1 MNLSYQGSFVKALA
15 STWAVLSGALAGHL
29 CRRTLQNPGRIQ
41 ICQRPQWIHFGWPRR
56 ISRYNLR
63 VHSRVGVWLFVALAA
78 AACRSSP
85 ERHEAGS
92 AGAAPSASATVT
104 TRDAGPLER
113 ALRPVLT
120 QEAEAVVSAFSRLQR
135 EATRRDRDAAW
146 AAYLELRRA
155 WRRLLPLSALF
166 TYGSQLEPP
175 LDEPEEVPD
184 DLGLAALRDALLAS
198 PPDFDALERAL
209 TRTRP
214 AIAVAPSEARVMA
227 LREPEIALALSRG
240 VFRWGLMLDGSL
252 SESLEEERIDALDGG
267 HALVAAARRVREA
280 ALGRDVKDPD
290 GLLDAVTALEAW
302 LDGQPPKSRLTNK
315 LRGLM
320 LSGRLGAALRKL
332 LAARGAAVPAPYRAA
347 RPSAEVAHEEPISVA
362 VFPRLRGAP
371 PRADRAALGRALFFD
386 ERLSRDVTMSCASCH
401 RASHALSSGP
411 TRPRAAD
418 GSALARDVPGL
429 WNVAF
434 EPMFF
439 WDGRASTLDRQV
451 ELAVERDMQGRWPE
465 VVARLS
471 KDAELAARMRAAFGG
486 DVDAA
491 SVKTALAEFERTLVL
506 DDTPFDRFVR
516 GDEAALGEEELR
528 GFDVLF
534 GHARCTRCHRLPL
547 TSGALPPRFTRSEV
561 SAIGVPVRPG
571 VARLDADRGRGAIT
585 GLARDAHAFKTPT
598 LRNLALTAPYFHN
611 GAFRTLEQVVDFY
624 RDGSGPG
631 LGVGPESFDPDARAF
646 ELSPAERRA
655 LLAFLRRGLLDPGA
669 TASPP

>member
-1 MNLSYQGSFVKALA
+1 M
-15 STWAVLSGALAGHL
+15 
-29 CRRTLQNPGRIQ
+29 
-41 ICQRPQWIHFGWPRR
+41 
-56 ISRYNLR
+56 
-63 VHSRVGVWLFVALAA
+63 HSRAGVWLLVALAA
-78 AACRSSP
+78 TSCRSSP
-85 ERHEAGS
+85 ERHDAGS
-92 AGAAPSASATVT
+92 AGAAASASAAVAA
-104 TRDAGPLER
+104 REASPLER

-120 QEAEAVVSAFSRLQR
+120 GEAEAVVSAFSRLQA

-175 LDEPEEVPD
+175 QDEPEEVPAE
-184 DLGLAALRDALLAS
+184 LGLAALRDALLAS
-198 PPDFDALERAL
+198 PPDFDALDAAL

-214 AIAVAPSEARVMA
+214 AVAVAPSEARVMA

-240 VFRWGLMLDGSL
+240 VFRWGQILDGSL
-252 SESLEEERIDALDGG
+252 CESLEEERIDAVDGG
-267 HALVAAARRVREA
+267 RALVAAARRVRDAAVGREA
-280 ALGRDVKDPD
+280 APD
-290 GLLDAVTALEAW
+290 GLLDAVTAFDAW
-302 LDGQPPKSRLTNK
+302 LDAQPPKSRLTNK

-320 LSGRLGAALRKL
+320 LSGRLGAELRKL
-332 LAARGAAVPAPYRAA
+332 LAARGAAVPAPYLAA

-386 ERLSRDVTMSCASCH
+386 ERLSRDATMSCASCH

-411 TRPRAAD
+411 VRPRAAD

-439 WDGRASTLDRQV
+439 WDGRASTLERQI
-451 ELAVERDMQGRWPE
+451 ELAVERDLQGRWPE
-465 VVARLS
+465 ILARLS
-471 KDAELAARMRAAFGG
+471 KDAELTARMRAAFGVE
-486 DVDAA
+486 VDAA
-491 SVKTALAEFERTLVL
+491 SVKTALGEFERTLVL
-506 DDTPFDRFVR
+506 ADTPFERFVR
-516 GDEAALGEEELR
+516 GDEAALGAEELR

-561 SAIGVPVRPG
+561 SALGVPAGPG
-571 VARLDADRGRGAIT
+571 VARLDPDRGRGAIT
-585 GLARDAHAFKTPT
+585 GLDRDAHAFKTPT

-631 LGVGPESFDPDARAF
+631 LGVGPASFDPDARAF
-646 ELSPAERRA
+646 ELSAAERRA